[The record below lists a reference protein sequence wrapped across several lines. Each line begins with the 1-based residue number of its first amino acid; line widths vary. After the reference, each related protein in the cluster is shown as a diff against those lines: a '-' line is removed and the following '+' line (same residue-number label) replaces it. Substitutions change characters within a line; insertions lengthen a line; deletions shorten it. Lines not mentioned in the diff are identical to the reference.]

1 MVNIVKR
8 DGRVVPFNKDK
19 ISNAIL
25 LAMKSVNQIDE
36 VAATE
41 IADEIAKDITE
52 QRTVEEIQD
61 MVESALVARDMYA
74 IAKEYIIYR
83 NERSKLREQNSNIF
97 KNIIEKLDCKNIEN
111 SNANVNEHAFDGR
124 KKEASDIL
132 QKYLAVN
139 MNMSKDVAE
148 AQMNNYIY
156 QHDMSEYNIGEH
168 NCLFID
174 FEKLFKGFETRNGT
188 VREPGSV
195 STACQLFAV
204 GSQCQSQVCKCLNYA
219 RA

>member
-8 DGRVVPFNKDK
+8 DGRVVPFNKEK

-41 IADEIAKDITE
+41 IADEISADTTE
-52 QRTVEEIQD
+52 QKSVEEIQD
-61 MVESALVARDMYA
+61 LVESALVARNMYEV
-74 IAKEYIIYR
+74 AKEYIVYR
-83 NERSKLREQNSNIF
+83 NERSKLRERNSHIF
-97 KNIIEKLDCKNIEN
+97 KNIIEKLECKNIEN

-139 MNMSKDVAE
+139 MNMSEDVAS
-148 AQMNNYIY
+148 AQKDGYIY
-156 QHDMSEYNIGEH
+156 QHDAAEYNIGEH
-168 NCLFID
+168 NCLFVD
-174 FEKLFKGFETRNGT
+174 FNKVFQGFETRNGA
-188 VREPGSV
+188 VRTPGSF
-195 STACQLFAV
+195 STACQQYAV
-204 GSQCQSQVCKCLNYA
+204 VFQCQSQVCKCLNYA

>member
-1 MVNIVKR
+1 MINIVKR

-19 ISNAIL
+19 ISNAIR

-41 IADEIAKDITE
+41 IADEIAKDNTE

-61 MVESALVARDMYA
+61 LVESALVARDMYTV
-74 IAKEYIIYR
+74 AKEYIIYR
-83 NERSKLREQNSNIF
+83 NERSKLREQNSKIF

-132 QKYLAVN
+132 QKYLALN
-139 MNMSKDVAE
+139 MNMTDDVSQAH
-148 AQMNNYIY
+148 NDGYIY

-168 NCLFID
+168 NCLFVD
-174 FEKLFKGFETRNGT
+174 FNRLFKGFETRNGS
-188 VREPGSV
+188 VRAPGSF
-195 STACQLFAV
+195 STACQLVAV
-204 GSQCQSQVCKCLNYA
+204 AFQCQSQV
-219 RA
+219 